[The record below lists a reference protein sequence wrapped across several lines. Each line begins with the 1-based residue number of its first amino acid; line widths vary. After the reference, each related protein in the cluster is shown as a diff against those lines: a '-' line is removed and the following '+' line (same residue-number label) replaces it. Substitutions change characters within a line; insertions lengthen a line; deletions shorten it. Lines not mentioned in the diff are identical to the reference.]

1 MIILKLSSNK
11 ETLAESKIIL
21 LYLLNKIQ
29 KPVTNDVL
37 LKLVTNITDI
47 NYFYFQQ
54 FLLDLIDS
62 RYVASYVKE
71 GDKETIYEITR
82 EGKEILELTQDI
94 IPGIIKLKIDSNF
107 KKELETVEEEF
118 SISSEFIP
126 TDETHFTVTC
136 KVNENS
142 NSIFEVKIFAG
153 SRDTAKAI
161 CDNWNHRAI
170 DIYPKIIELL
180 THEY

>member
-1 MIILKLSSNK
+1 MKLSSNK

-107 KKELETVEEEF
+107 KKELETV
-118 SISSEFIP
+118 
-126 TDETHFTVTC
+126 
-136 KVNENS
+136 
-142 NSIFEVKIFAG
+142 
-153 SRDTAKAI
+153 
-161 CDNWNHRAI
+161 
-170 DIYPKIIELL
+170 
-180 THEY
+180 

>member
-1 MIILKLSSNK
+1 MKLSSNK

-47 NYFYFQQ
+47 NYFYYQQ

-62 RYVASYVKE
+62 RYVANYSNDNNE
-71 GDKETIYEITR
+71 ILYEITR
-82 EGKEILELTQDI
+82 EGKDILELTHDI

-107 KKELETVEEEF
+107 KQELENVEEEF
-118 SISSEFIP
+118 SVTSDFIP
-126 TDETHFTVTC
+126 TDENHFTVTC
-136 KVNENS
+136 KVIENS

-153 SRDTAKAI
+153 SRDTAKSI
-161 CDNWNHRAI
+161 CDNWNNHAI

-180 THEY
+180 TH

>member
-107 KKELETVEEEF
+107 K
-118 SISSEFIP
+118 
-126 TDETHFTVTC
+126 
-136 KVNENS
+136 NENS